1 MGRPKAG
8 VPWTLPT
15 PERATGD
22 IDLGGV
28 PSASRGAK
36 EIANRSG
43 SEPIAASG
51 RALVQPAAAVAATS
65 RPRLFEA
72 AAVPTVSLLVKF
84 FQGINVDT
92 YQPSRFNRQN
102 RFRTATSYI
111 SFQKITLYSCY
122 FILYHFAV
130 ARRCIRRN
138 KGRS

>member
-84 FQGINVDT
+84 FQGINDVIKPNDE
-92 YQPSRFNRQN
+92 
-102 RFRTATSYI
+102 I
-111 SFQKITLYSCY
+111 G
-122 FILYHFAV
+122 
-130 ARRCIRRN
+130 ARDLPKYRH
-138 KGRS
+138 